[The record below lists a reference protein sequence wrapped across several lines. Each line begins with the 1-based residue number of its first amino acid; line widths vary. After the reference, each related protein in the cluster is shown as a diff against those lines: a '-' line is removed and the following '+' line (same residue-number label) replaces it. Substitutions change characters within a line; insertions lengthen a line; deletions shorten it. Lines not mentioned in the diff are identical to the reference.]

1 MLSESGADFM
11 AYQTK
16 QLITNKQIHNI
27 RPYVELSSGVINHE
41 RENTTLHRLKGRE
54 QLRERV

>member
-1 MLSESGADFM
+1 MHMKF
-11 AYQTK
+11 YVK
-16 QLITNKQIHNI
+16 FNKI